1 MGYLVSMYLVYNSL
15 YIYICMYVLIDR
27 SIYTYLYIYLP
38 EGSCTP
44 LLTHIV
50 CASFQ
55 LQTSYLTKLV

>member
-1 MGYLVSMYLVYNSL
+1 MYLYM
-15 YIYICMYVLIDR
+15 YILIDR
-27 SIYTYLYIYLP
+27 PIYTYLYIYLP